1 MMAAA
6 QDFGTYFTDRTLRL
20 DYIFAGNAAHQLI
33 ALDQASVSPRW
44 CGKRTRLAE
53 LPMEGNGQI
62 TVRDH
67 RSRRTLY
74 RNSFSTLFQ
83 EWLTYPEARGEE
95 RSFENVFLVPMPRD
109 TVDITVDLRNN
120 RREVIATYTHMLV
133 PTDILIRHTG
143 AHPTPYTTLAQ
154 AKDTARC
161 IHIAFVAEGYR
172 KEEMGT
178 FVRDA
183 RTAMEAIFAP
193 EPF

>member
-1 MMAAA
+1 MMRRKIVLILALSISMMAAA

-20 DYIFAGNAAHQLI
+20 DYIFAGNTAHQLI

-44 CGKRTRLAE
+44 YGKRTRLAE

-109 TVDITVDLRNN
+109 TVDITIDLRNN
-120 RREVIATYTHMLV
+120 RREVIATYTHMLA
-133 PTDILIRHTG
+133 PTD
-143 AHPTPYTTLAQ
+143 
-154 AKDTARC
+154 
-161 IHIAFVAEGYR
+161 R
-172 KEEMGT
+172 KS
-178 FVRDA
+178 VV
-183 RTAMEAIFAP
+183 
-193 EPF
+193 